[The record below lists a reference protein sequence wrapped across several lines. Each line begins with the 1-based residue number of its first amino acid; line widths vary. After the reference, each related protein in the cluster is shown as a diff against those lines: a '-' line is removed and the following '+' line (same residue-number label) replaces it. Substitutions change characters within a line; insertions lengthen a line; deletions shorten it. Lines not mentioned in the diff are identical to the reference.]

1 MIGALLFAAL
11 LLPACSG
18 GGGAD
23 ASRVTVFAAAS
34 LAEVFAEI
42 AEEFEAHNPEVTVKL
57 NFAGSQVLR
66 SQLEFGAAA
75 DVFAP
80 ADVVQMGMAMEGGLV
95 EGEPVIFATVPTG
108 GHSRWQRV
116 RARKTIWPTWPGRGA
131 RLVLAH
137 PGVPVGGYS
146 RQLLDSLSGAGGVGS
161 DFSAKV
167 YQNVVS
173 EEPNVRN
180 VEQKVALGEAD
191 AGIVY
196 RPLALAAAASGS
208 VRIIEVPEAHNVVA
222 SFPIA
227 VLRESNGQEAAAG
240 FVEFIL
246 SEPGRE
252 ILRSH
257 GFDSP

>member
-1 MIGALLFAAL
+1 M
-11 LLPACSG
+11 
-18 GGGAD
+18 
-23 ASRVTVFAAAS
+23 FAAAS

-42 AEEFEAHNPEVTVKL
+42 ADEFEAHNPGVTVKL
-57 NFAGSQVLR
+57 NFAGSQLLR
-66 SQLEFGAAA
+66 SQLELGAAA

-80 ADVVQMGMAMEGGLV
+80 ADVVQMGMAMDGGLV
-95 EGEPVIFATVPTG
+95 DGGLVDGEPVIFAKAPLAVIAAG
-108 GHSRWQRV
+108 KGSGRV
-116 RARKTIWPTWPGRGA
+116 HNLADLARPGT

-146 RQLLDSLSGAGGVGS
+146 RQLLDSLSVAGGLGS
-161 DFSAKV
+161 DFSARV

-208 VRIIEVPEAHNVVA
+208 VIIIPVPEAHNVVA
-222 SFPIA
+222 GFPIA
-227 VLRESNGQEAAAG
+227 VLRGSKRQETAAG

-246 SEPGRE
+246 SAPGQE

>member
-1 MIGALLFAAL
+1 MIGALLLAAL

-18 GGGAD
+18 GGGAG

-42 AEEFEAHNPEVTVKL
+42 AEEFETDNPEVTVKL

-80 ADVVQMGMAMEGGLV
+80 ADVVQMGMAMDGGLV
-95 EGEPVIFATVPTG
+95 DGDPVIFAKAPLAVIAAG
-108 GHSRWQRV
+108 KGSGRV
-116 RARKTIWPTWPGRGA
+116 NNLADLARPGA

-146 RQLLDSLSGAGGVGS
+146 RQLLDSLSVPGGLGS

-180 VEQKVALGEAD
+180 VEQKVVLGEAD

-208 VRIIEVPEAHNVVA
+208 VRIIPVPEAHNVVA

-227 VLRESNGQEAAAG
+227 VLRESNRQEAAAD
-240 FVEFIL
+240 FVEFVL
-246 SEPGRE
+246 SEPGQE

>member
-18 GGGAD
+18 GGGAG

-42 AEEFEAHNPEVTVKL
+42 AEEFETDNPEVTVKL

-66 SQLEFGAAA
+66 SQLELGAAA

-95 EGEPVIFATVPTG
+95 DGEPVIFATAPLAVIAAG
-108 GHSRWQRV
+108 KGSGRV
-116 RARKTIWPTWPGRGA
+116 NNLADLARPGA

-146 RQLLDSLSGAGGVGS
+146 RQLLDSLSGAGGLGS
-161 DFSAKV
+161 DFSARV

-196 RPLALAAAASGS
+196 RPLALAAAASGN
-208 VRIIEVPEAHNVVA
+208 VRIIPVPEAHNVLA

-227 VLRESNGQEAAAG
+227 ELRESNRQEAAAG
-240 FVEFIL
+240 FVEFVL
-246 SEPGRE
+246 SEPGQE

>member
-1 MIGALLFAAL
+1 MIGALLLAAL

-18 GGGAD
+18 GGGAG

-42 AEEFEAHNPEVTVKL
+42 AEEFEAHNDEVTVKL

-66 SQLEFGAAA
+66 SQLELGAAA

-95 EGEPVIFATVPTG
+95 DGEPVIFATVPLAVIAAG
-108 GHSRWQRV
+108 KGSGRV
-116 RARKTIWPTWPGRGA
+116 NNLADLARPGA

-146 RQLLDSLSGAGGVGS
+146 RQLLDSLSVPGGLGS

-180 VEQKVALGEAD
+180 VEQKVVLGEAD

-208 VRIIEVPEAHNVVA
+208 VRIIPVPEAHNVVA

-227 VLRESNGQEAAAG
+227 VLRESNRQEAAAD
-240 FVEFIL
+240 FVEFVL
-246 SEPGRE
+246 SEPGQE